1 MVEYVHKAAK
11 KKLTKSQKKQG
22 ASIREEIEWV
32 SKAKHWPFSEGE
44 EGEKYRQYCLR
55 MLQLQLKEIYG
66 ENV

>member
-32 SKAKHWPFSEGE
+32 SKAKQWPFSEGE
-44 EGEKYRQYCLR
+44 KGEKYRQDCLM
-55 MLQLQLKEIYG
+55 MLEIRLKEIYG